1 MTTAPPARFRPR
13 KALGQHFLADN
24 LVLNQVVAAADIAA
38 GDVVLEVGPGLGSL
52 TRRLVERGAQVIA
65 VEIDPA
71 LAAALAA
78 RLGNPSNLVVVE
90 GDARTIDLASLVG
103 PERPY
108 KVVANLPYYA
118 ANPIIRRF
126 LESSPKPRLMVV
138 MVQEEVARSMVAG
151 PGKMNLLSVAIQYYA
166 VPSLVAT
173 VPPRAFRPPPKVASA
188 ILRLDLRPSPAVE
201 AVDEVAFFNVVRA
214 GFSAPRKQLRNS
226 LSLGLRASPAAVGSL
241 LETLGLDGSRRP
253 ATLSLE
259 EWALILHGWER
270 VDQVGSPSLRQD

>member
-13 KALGQHFLADN
+13 KGLGQHFLTDN
-24 LVLNQVVAAADIAA
+24 LVLDQVVAAADIAA

-52 TRRLVERGAQVIA
+52 TRRLMERGAQVCA
-65 VEIDPA
+65 VEIDPD

-78 RLGNPSNLVVVE
+78 RLGNPSNLAVVE

-103 PERPY
+103 AERPY

-126 LESSPKPRLMVV
+126 LESIPKPRLMVV

-151 PGKMNLLSVAIQYYA
+151 QGKMDLLSVAIQYYA

-173 VPPRAFRPPPKVASA
+173 VPPQAFRPPPKVASA
-188 ILRLDLRPSPAVE
+188 ILRLDLRPGPAVE

-226 LSLGLRASPAAVGSL
+226 LSLGLGASPASVGSL
-241 LETLGLDGSRRP
+241 LETIGLDGSRRP

-259 EWALILHGWER
+259 EWALVLHELER
-270 VDQVGSPSLRQD
+270 VDQVGSSSLRQD